1 MLINQGGVSIK
12 YAGIE
17 ILVDKWIG
25 CFIHYLLEND
35 CPLRDDV
42 QAARDYHKTNPNR
55 GIRTLT

>member
-25 CFIHYLLEND
+25 CFIHYLLEMI
-35 CPLRDDV
+35 V
-42 QAARDYHKTNPNR
+42 H
-55 GIRTLT
+55 